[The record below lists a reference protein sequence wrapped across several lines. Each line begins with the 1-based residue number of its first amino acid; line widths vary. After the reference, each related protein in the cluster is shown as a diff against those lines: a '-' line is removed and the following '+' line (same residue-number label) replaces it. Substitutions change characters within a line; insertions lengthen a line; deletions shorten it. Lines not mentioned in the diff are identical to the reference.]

1 MAYEPAVSAVVLAG
15 RANEGVFRELSDAPN
30 EALIDIAGRPML
42 AYVLDAL
49 TGSKSVRKVVVVG
62 TPDVDAHLP
71 DGIDLLRAGDDV
83 IANASLG
90 LAAVDQ
96 HQPALIVTSDIPLI
110 TPEVIDG
117 FVRQCLTRPAE
128 LYYPAIPRG
137 DAEGR
142 FPNVKRTYAKLREGT
157 YTGGNV
163 FMIDPRVASK
173 LASRAR
179 EFVAARKSP
188 AKMAGL
194 LGPMFLAKLLLGAL
208 SVRELEVKVSRMFGV
223 KGVVVITHSVE
234 IGVDVD
240 KVSDLELV
248 RQALAR

>member
-1 MAYEPAVSAVVLAG
+1 LEGIAVKSVQPAVSAVVLAG

-42 AYVLDAL
+42 AYILDAL
-49 TGSKSVRKVVVVG
+49 TGSKSVGRVVVVG
-62 TPDVDAHLP
+62 TPDVAQHLP
-71 DGIDLLRAGDDV
+71 DGVDLLRAGNDV

-96 HQPALIVTSDIPLI
+96 QRPALLVTSDIPLI

-117 FVRQCLTRPAE
+117 FVKQCLASPAE
-128 LYYPAIPRG
+128 LCYPAIPRG
-137 DAEGR
+137 DAEAR

-163 FMIDPRVASK
+163 FMIDPRVAPK

-179 EFVAARKSP
+179 EIISP
-188 AKMAGL
+188 AGI
-194 LGPMFLAKLLLGAL
+194 P
-208 SVRELEVKVSRMFGV
+208 VSCSAHFGV
-223 KGVVVITHSVE
+223 
-234 IGVDVD
+234 
-240 KVSDLELV
+240 
-248 RQALAR
+248 